1 MSSVASLIRLKL
13 IERAKRIDGSAP
25 FHYDVGDR
33 VRGAQAFV
41 EQMADQLD
49 AGNLPAIWVFRARDG
64 GQRQTVPNTTLSTR
78 TVRWTA
84 LLIAKS
90 DGDLGQEV
98 EDAIEDL
105 ERAFEDPS
113 DTHLID
119 GAGDPILAAPL
130 RVEQSGYAADIEI
143 SGHVMAAVDI
153 VTTYPAVYGDPAAK
167 P

>member
-64 GQRQTVPNTTLSTR
+64 GQVDDEIVRTGGTVDASCHHPAST
-78 TVRWTA
+78 
-84 LLIAKS
+84 
-90 DGDLGQEV
+90 
-98 EDAIEDL
+98 DA
-105 ERAFEDPS
+105 
-113 DTHLID
+113 HNC
-119 GAGDPILAAPL
+119 AAP
-130 RVEQSGYAADIEI
+130 I
-143 SGHVMAAVDI
+143 
-153 VTTYPAVYGDPAAK
+153 
-167 P
+167 